1 MKSSKFAHADF
12 FQSLLED
19 DSSIKTQPQREF
31 LVKCTQGDP
40 DSISKAA
47 REIISRDGPLL
58 GKQNVEFGLALYKYC
73 ADERDHADSQARLGK
88 LYLEGIPILSP
99 RRALEYLQ
107 RAGEQ
112 GHHSSLYN
120 ACHIMANGISQEY
133 TELIAQG
140 KAVASEFV
148 ERDLVGSLAYCHA
161 AVTLHENYPELAED
175 HITKVSL
182 QAMEVLYNT
191 VVMSDL
197 SIREVADAF
206 IFGCTSTKQS
216 LSQDALELWTGA
228 VTSLLRFNETFVET
242 NGSHQDEQLMMTIY
256 RNLKLLVE
264 NHGPNLS
271 DLQMYLALD
280 NLNDFLGPLAGLND
294 TYLEDAAIYAERL
307 AFSSLCVNSYAVSEG
322 EGACFNGAAASA
334 ISYYRRQGND
344 AGAEHVRLLAN
355 EHAHAATHWN
365 TILQTP
371 RVFHPSL
378 TAKPWWN
385 SMDFTAAVS
394 LKDAYGNP
402 ATRSRIFKEL
412 EAVVNLQEG
421 KLRGEE
427 YVVDSSGEDV
437 HKVDM
442 EGVQRIFTP
451 YIGVRSNDKEKA
463 KDGAGGWAE
472 FGPLFDGMKWSKE
485 RCSIVPTLCNILKD
499 DKSLCSEARLDQPST
514 DSTQKKDI
522 QTMCGSGT
530 VVTILRLR
538 PGTSILPHC
547 GTTNRR
553 LIMHFPLIG
562 SEGVRFVVGNETVMN
577 YGGGDGS
584 PIVFDDSFEHHVYHE
599 GNKDR
604 FVVLAVLRHP
614 DLM

>member
-1 MKSSKFAHADF
+1 MMMLCQLTFLCQGKEGSEFPFSDF

-19 DSSIKTQPQREF
+19 DPTTSGGSIKTQQQREF
-31 LVKCTQGDP
+31 LVQCTLGDP

-47 REIISRDGPLL
+47 REIMSRDGPLF
-58 GKQNVEFGLALYKYC
+58 GKQNIEFGLELYRYC
-73 ADERDHADSQARLGK
+73 ADERSHADSQAKLGK

-99 RRALEYLQ
+99 KRALEYFQ
-107 RAGEQ
+107 QAGEQ

-133 TELIAQG
+133 AELNAQG
-140 KAVASEFV
+140 KVMASEFV
-148 ERDLVGSLAYCHA
+148 ERDLIGSLAYCHA
-161 AVTLHENYPELAED
+161 AVTLHENYPELADD
-175 HITKVSL
+175 HITNISL

-206 IFGCTSTKQS
+206 IFGSNQS
-216 LSQDALELWTGA
+216 LSQDALELWTDA
-228 VTSLLRFNETFVET
+228 VSSLIRFNETFVDT
-242 NGSHQDEQLMMTIY
+242 NGSHQDEQLMIAIY
-256 RNLKLLVE
+256 RNLKLLLE
-264 NHGPNLS
+264 NHGSNLS
-271 DLQMYLALD
+271 DLQIYLALD

-307 AFSSLCVNSYAVSEG
+307 AFSSLCMNRFAVSEG
-322 EGACFNGAAASA
+322 DGACFNGAAASA

-355 EHAHAATHWN
+355 QHPHAATHWN

-385 SMDFTAAVS
+385 FMDFTAAVS
-394 LKDAYGNP
+394 LKDAYENT
-402 ATRSRIFKEL
+402 ATRSSILKEL
-412 EAVVNLQEG
+412 ETVINLQEG
-421 KLRGEE
+421 GLRGEE

-437 HKVDM
+437 HKLDM

-472 FGPLFDGMKWSKE
+472 FGPLFDGVNWSKD
-485 RCSIVPTLCNILKD
+485 RCSVVPTLCNILKD
-499 DKSLCSEARLDQPST
+499 DKSLCSESRLEPLT
-514 DSTQKKDI
+514 HSTQQKDI
-522 QTMCGSGT
+522 RTLCGSGT

-538 PGTSILPHC
+538 PGTSVSVVQFIISLHSLL
-547 GTTNRR
+547 R
-553 LIMHFPLIG
+553 LFLTINFGRFFP
-562 SEGVRFVVGNETVMN
+562 
-577 YGGGDGS
+577 
-584 PIVFDDSFEHHVYHE
+584 
-599 GNKDR
+599 
-604 FVVLAVLRHP
+604 
-614 DLM
+614 